1 MVVIVA
7 VIGTIIMHFIVLGSG
22 NFFVLFMLILEFGL
36 SMIMFAFIMTTLFS
50 KAKVAAGVG
59 GLVSIMAACF
69 FYVQV
74 FAKGLPSYAFWLMSL
89 LSQPA
94 FAMAIDRVILNLK
107 LHARDSSNFPLLD
120 DVF

>member
-7 VIGTIIMHFIVLGSG
+7 LLGTIIMHFVVIG
-22 NFFVLFMLILEFGL
+22 NSNFLVLFILILEFGL

-94 FAMAIDRVILNLK
+94 FAMAIDRVIQIHK
-107 LHARDSSNFPLLD
+107 LFRQLLSFDSLSTP
-120 DVF
+120 